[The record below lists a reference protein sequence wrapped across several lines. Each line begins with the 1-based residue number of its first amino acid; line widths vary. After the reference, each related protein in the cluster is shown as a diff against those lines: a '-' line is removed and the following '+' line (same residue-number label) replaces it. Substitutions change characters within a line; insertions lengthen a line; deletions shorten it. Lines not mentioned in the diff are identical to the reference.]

1 MIESTTES
9 VRSLPGECHVNPF
22 TKLSVIPMIIA
33 PITVPTNLLIPP
45 RTTAVNAIKVM
56 RSA

>member
-9 VRSLPGECHVNPF
+9 VQSLPGECHVNPF
-22 TKLSVIPMIIA
+22 TKLSVIPMIIP
-33 PITVPTNLLIPP
+33 PITAPTKLSIPP